1 MLCITTIPLPHTED
15 AENEDSRKTRE
26 NRRKVRDN
34 FSFFFPSFTRCGAY
48 VFRVSPRVS
57 FFSVQP
63 SCARKL
69 VYTSDTDDDDIDLV
83 GTDGA
88 EEVERWRKVS
98 S

>member
-1 MLCITTIPLPHTED
+1 MLYITTIPLPPTED
-15 AENEDSRKTRE
+15 AEEKDARKTRE

-34 FSFFFPSFTRCGAY
+34 FSFFFHHSHIVTHTF
-48 VFRVSPRVS
+48 FRVSPLVS
-57 FFSVQP
+57 FSVQP

-69 VYTSDTDDDDIDLV
+69 VYTSGSDDVDIDLV
-83 GTDGA
+83 GTEGA